1 MTAAAAPV
9 APERKR
15 GATQYDADQDK
26 GQGDVQQGPEPGER
40 GRKAGEEQHQRE
52 DQPDVVRLPDRAD
65 GLGDE
70 LALPLLTWTAGE
82 KVPDATAKI
91 RPSEQRVGVEGHE
104 NDHGQHVR
112 ERHVP
117 LPAPRSPL
125 PDRM

>member
-1 MTAAAAPV
+1 RRAEQQGRDQTRHREHHAPAPLRQVGVTAAAAPV

-52 DQPDVVRLPDRAD
+52 DEPDVVRLPEGAD

-70 LALPLLTWTAGE
+70 LALPLLTWTAGDN
-82 KVPDATAKI
+82 VPDATANS
-91 RPSEQRVGVEGHE
+91 RPPEK
-104 NDHGQHVR
+104 
-112 ERHVP
+112 
-117 LPAPRSPL
+117 
-125 PDRM
+125 